1 MNISMRTKVRTS
13 TRMTLA
19 ALVSVMV
26 IGSLTACGGSSETA
40 MEQAIE
46 QESGVDTD
54 VSLDDESVTITD
66 DSGNVV
72 SAGGDVTLPD
82 EFPTDIPLFTEG
94 TLVEAGVFPDQS
106 AFNAAWTMNNPDI
119 AAAEPYLQEFLAAGF
134 TEESFMD
141 MGTQDGISTVN
152 YLLTRGDLTVM
163 MAVQVEDTGAGVEGM
178 VIITGSTM

>member
-1 MNISMRTKVRTS
+1 MNNRLF
-13 TRMTLA
+13 TRAHKNLTAIA
-19 ALVSVMV
+19 AVVV
-26 IGSLTACGGSSETA
+26 IGALGLSACGGGTEAA

-46 QESGVDTD
+46 AESGVDTD

-72 SAGGDVTLPD
+72 SAGGDVTLPS
-82 EFPTDIPLFTEG
+82 EFPTDIPLFADG

-106 AFNAAWTMNNPDI
+106 AFNAAWQMNNPDI
-119 AAAEPYLQEFLAAGF
+119 AAADAYRDEFLAAGF
-134 TEESFMD
+134 TEDSFMD
-141 MGTQDGISTVN
+141 MGSQDGISTVN

-163 MAVQVEDTGAGVEGM
+163 MAVQVEDTGSGVEGM